1 MIGRRCWLEALPR
14 IVPSA
19 ATTLILQHVVLVLE
33 ATPAVRFSRPFKGLG
48 QGGTNSRIVGFQ

>member
-19 ATTLILQHVVLVLE
+19 ATTLILQHVVLE